1 MKFKKIVALSL
12 TMIMSVGILVG
23 CGSNNEGGSASDEK
37 ISVGMITDVGGV
49 HDESFNQSSWEGL
62 QSVEK
67 ELGKDKVEVKYLESK
82 QDADYVPNIEQFI
95 DEETDLIIGIGYKLA
110 DAIEQAAKNYPE
122 QQFAIVDESYENQP
136 ENVTSLVFEGNVAG
150 YLVGLVAGKM
160 TETNKVAFIGG
171 MESVVLKEFEV
182 GYIAGVKDANPD
194 AEVLV
199 QYANSFSDSALG
211 KSIANAMI
219 SKGVD
224 IVFPCAGAAGT
235 GAIEAAKEANKMAIG
250 VDKDQNDLAPDNVIT
265 SAMKNVDVA
274 VANIVKALADGSYK
288 AGEVKMN
295 TLVTGGVGIA
305 PTSEKNVPAE
315 VLSFVEE
322 KSQEIKDGKI
332 KVPATEEE
340 YKAYVK

>member
-1 MKFKKIVALSL
+1 MKFKKLVALSL
-12 TMIMSVGILVG
+12 TMIMSAGILVG
-23 CGSNNEGGSASDEK
+23 CGSNGESASNDEK
-37 ISVGMITDVGGV
+37 ITVGMITDVGGV
-49 HDESFNQSSWEGL
+49 NDQSFNQTSWEGL
-62 QSVEK
+62 QAVQK
-67 ELGKDKVEVKYLESK
+67 ELGEDKVEVKYLESK
-82 QDADYVPNIEQFI
+82 QDADYVPNIEQFV

-122 QQFAIVDESYENQP
+122 QQFAIVDHAYENQP

-150 YLVGLVAGKM
+150 YLVGLIAGQM

-182 GYIAGVKDANPD
+182 GYKAGVKDANPE

-250 VDKDQNDLAPDNVIT
+250 VDKDQNDLAPNNVIT
-265 SAMKNVDVA
+265 SAMKNVNIA
-274 VANIVKALADGSYK
+274 VADLVKALADGTYK
-288 AGEVKMN
+288 AGEVKMS
-295 TLVTGGVGIA
+295 TLATGGVGLA
-305 PTSEKNVPAE
+305 PTTEKNVPAE

-322 KSQEIKDGKI
+322 KSKEVIDGKI
-332 KVPATEEE
+332 KVPSNEEE
-340 YKAYVK
+340 LKAFNK

>member
-1 MKFKKIVALSL
+1 MKFKKLVALSL
-12 TMIMSVGILVG
+12 TMIMSAGILVG
-23 CGSNNEGGSASDEK
+23 CVSNGESASSDEK
-37 ISVGMITDVGGV
+37 ITVGMITDVGGV
-49 HDESFNQSSWEGL
+49 NDQSFNQTSWEGL
-62 QSVEK
+62 QAVQK
-67 ELGKDKVEVKYLESK
+67 ELGEDKVEVKYLESK
-82 QDADYVPNIEQFI
+82 QDADYVPNIEQFV

-110 DAIEQAAKNYPE
+110 DAIETAAKNYPE
-122 QQFAIVDESYENQP
+122 QQFAIVDHSYKNQP

-250 VDKDQNDLAPDNVIT
+250 VDKDQNDLAPNNVIT
-265 SAMKNVDVA
+265 SAMKNVNIA
-274 VANIVKALADGSYK
+274 VADLVKALADGTYK
-288 AGEVKMN
+288 AGEVKMS
-295 TLVTGGVGIA
+295 TLATGGVGLA
-305 PTSEKNVPAE
+305 PTTEKNVPAE

-322 KSQEIKDGKI
+322 KSKEVIDGKI
-332 KVPATEEE
+332 KVPSNEEE
-340 YKAYVK
+340 LKAFNK